1 MIYEPHK
8 YRITAGGRKVCVS
21 FCGFDGDDVLR
32 ISGYFLQVSKLC
44 RVEFRGIDWKEVA
57 RYTPLD
63 NVIDVHIAHL
73 RRKLDEPFRKKLLH
87 TVRGVGFVLREE
99 AP

>member
-1 MIYEPHK
+1 MLA
-8 YRITAGGRKVCVS
+8 R
-21 FCGFDGDDVLR
+21 DVW
-32 ISGYFLQVSKLC
+32 Q
-44 RVEFRGIDWKEVA
+44 ETA

-73 RRKLDEPFRKKLLH
+73 RRKLDEPFSKKLLH

-99 AP
+99 TS